1 MAREQ
6 APAIGGAE
14 ATLKRIDYIE
24 DEAENIQFAIW
35 ANRPIS
41 AKKMLKTLSQEVDEA
56 EGQIMD
62 LYRALS
68 SLERSLEEL
77 EQMSEGDRSAWDLT
91 MLGLQHLREGNW
103 GAAADCVEGAV
114 ASMGRDGLERSLNTL
129 GRHLNEMGELSDIE
143 EIALTLV
150 NQGKKALDSD
160 LSSSAKAF
168 EDAISALGPVTV
180 HEATSPFLVNG
191 FFLSIGTT
199 WPEGKDHALMV
210 ITLENTGENNISTMR
225 LAPPIPYG
233 WTATPKMCEIPEIPP
248 EGFIEIG
255 IEIRPSGSFP
265 PTALL
270 GSSLEHR
277 HRISCGLRFPEGP
290 DKSRKQDSEH
300 HAGTTTRPVDARR
313 IRDPQT
319 SSSRKLRTRGSNPR
333 AHRGT
338 EPKRS
343 GRNRQLTFCFLNV
356 NNNLIFH

>member
-1 MAREQ
+1 LEGPGTSQAGATELAREQ
-6 APAIGGAE
+6 APAAGGAE

-24 DEAENIQFAIW
+24 EEAENVQFAIW
-35 ANRPIS
+35 ANRPLS
-41 AKKMLKTLSQEVDEA
+41 AKKMLKTLSKEVDEA

-77 EQMSEGDRSAWDLT
+77 EEMSEGDRNAWDLT

-114 ASMGRDGLERSLNTL
+114 SSMGRDGLERSLNTL

-160 LSSSAKAF
+160 LSSAAKAF
-168 EDAISALGPVTV
+168 EDAISALGPIAV
-180 HEATSPFLVNG
+180 HEATSPFLVNS
-191 FFLSIGTT
+191 FFLSIGTS

-225 LAPPIPYG
+225 LAPPIPFG
-233 WTATPKMCEIPEIPP
+233 WSSTPKMCEIPEIPP

-265 PTALL
+265 QTSLL
-270 GSSLEHR
+270 GSSLNITTGYHVDYGSLKVQTRVENR
-277 HRISCGLRFPEGP
+277 TPNLMQGLLLDPWMP
-290 DKSRKQDSEH
+290 DGFE
-300 HAGTTTRPVDARR
+300 T
-313 IRDPQT
+313 
-319 SSSRKLRTRGSNPR
+319 LRLPLVENLSPGDVVHVPIEVLNLREAIGIGS
-333 AHRGT
+333 
-338 EPKRS
+338 
-343 GRNRQLTFCFLNV
+343 
-356 NNNLIFH
+356 

>member
-24 DEAENIQFAIW
+24 EEAENVQFAIW

-41 AKKMLKTLSQEVDEA
+41 AKKMLRTLSKEVDDA

-77 EQMSEGDRSAWDLT
+77 EQMSEGDRNAWDLT

-103 GAAADCVEGAV
+103 GAASDCVEGAV

-150 NQGKKALDSD
+150 NQGKKSLDSD
-160 LSSSAKAF
+160 MSSSAKAF
-168 EDAISALGPVTV
+168 EDAISALGPVAV
-180 HEATSPFLVNG
+180 NEATSPFLVNS

-233 WTATPKMCEIPEIPP
+233 WTAIPKMCEIPEIPP

-265 PTALL
+265 QTALL
-270 GSSLEHR
+270 GSSLNIATGYYADYGSLKVQTRVENR
-277 HRISCGLRFPEGP
+277 TPNLMEGLLLDPWMPEGFETLRLPLIENLGPGERIRISF
-290 DKSRKQDSEH
+290 K
-300 HAGTTTRPVDARR
+300 
-313 IRDPQT
+313 I
-319 SSSRKLRTRGSNPR
+319 
-333 AHRGT
+333 
-338 EPKRS
+338 
-343 GRNRQLTFCFLNV
+343 
-356 NNNLIFH
+356 

>member
-1 MAREQ
+1 LAREQ
-6 APAIGGAE
+6 TSASGTGGAE

-24 DEAENIQFAIW
+24 EEAENVQFAIW
-35 ANRPIS
+35 ANRPMS
-41 AKKMLKTLSQEVDEA
+41 AKKMLKTLSKEVDEA

-77 EQMSEGDRSAWDLT
+77 EEMSEGDRNAWDLT
-91 MLGLQHLREGNW
+91 ILGLQHLREGNW

-114 ASMGRDGLERSLNTL
+114 SSMGRVGLERSLNTL

-160 LSSSAKAF
+160 LSSASKAF
-168 EDAISALGPVTV
+168 EDAISALGPVAIT
-180 HEATSPFLVNG
+180 EATSPFLVNS

-233 WTATPKMCEIPEIPP
+233 WSSTPKMCEIPEIPP

-265 PTALL
+265 QTALL
-270 GSSLEHR
+270 GSSLNITTGYYVDYGSLKVQT
-277 HRISCGLRFPEGP
+277 RIENRTPNLMQGLLLDPWMP
-290 DKSRKQDSEH
+290 DGFE
-300 HAGTTTRPVDARR
+300 T
-313 IRDPQT
+313 
-319 SSSRKLRTRGSNPR
+319 LRLPLVENLSPGDVVHVPIEVLNLREAIGIGS
-333 AHRGT
+333 
-338 EPKRS
+338 
-343 GRNRQLTFCFLNV
+343 
-356 NNNLIFH
+356 

>member
-1 MAREQ
+1 MARTK
-6 APAIGGAE
+6 APATGGAE

-24 DEAENIQFAIW
+24 EEAENIQFAIW
-35 ANRPIS
+35 ANRPIG
-41 AKKMLKTLSQEVDEA
+41 ARKMLRELSKEVDEA

-77 EQMSEGDRSAWDLT
+77 EQMSEGDRNAWDLT

-114 ASMGRDGLERSLNTL
+114 SSMGKDGLERSLNTL

-143 EIALTLV
+143 DIALTLV
-150 NQGKKALDSD
+150 NQGKDALDSD
-160 LSSSAKAF
+160 LASAAKAF
-168 EDAISALGPVTV
+168 EDAISALGPVAV
-180 HEATSPFLVNG
+180 NEAASPFLVNS

-233 WTATPKMCEIPEIPP
+233 WSANPKMCEIPEIPP
-248 EGFIEIG
+248 DGFIEIG

-265 PTALL
+265 STALL
-270 GSSLEHR
+270 GSSLNITTGYDVEYGSLR
-277 HRISCGLRFPEGP
+277 VQTRVENRTPTLMQGLLLDPWMPEGFETMRLP
-290 DKSRKQDSEH
+290 LVENLGPGAVIQVPIE
-300 HAGTTTRPVDARR
+300 VLN
-313 IRDPQT
+313 
-319 SSSRKLRTRGSNPR
+319 LREAVGIGS
-333 AHRGT
+333 
-338 EPKRS
+338 
-343 GRNRQLTFCFLNV
+343 
-356 NNNLIFH
+356 

>member
-1 MAREQ
+1 MARKQ
-6 APAIGGAE
+6 APAVGGAE

-35 ANRPIS
+35 ANRPMS
-41 AKKMLKTLSQEVDEA
+41 AKKMLKNLSRDLDDA

-77 EQMSEGDRSAWDLT
+77 EQMSEGDRNAWDLT

-114 ASMGRDGLERSLNTL
+114 ASMGKDGLERSLNTL
-129 GRHLNEMGELSDIE
+129 ARHLNEMGELSDVE

-150 NQGKKALDSD
+150 NQGKKAIEND
-160 LSSSAKAF
+160 LSSAAKAF
-168 EDAISALGPVTV
+168 EDAISALGPIAVT
-180 HEATSPFLVNG
+180 EATSPFLVNS
-191 FFLSIGTT
+191 FFMSVGTT

-233 WTATPKMCEIPEIPP
+233 WSATPKMCEIPEIPP

-255 IEIRPSGSFP
+255 VEIKPSGSFSQ
-265 PTALL
+265 TALL
-270 GSSLEHR
+270 GSSLNITTGYQADYGDLAVQT
-277 HRISCGLRFPEGP
+277 RIENRTPNSMDGLLLDPWMPEGF
-290 DKSRKQDSEH
+290 E
-300 HAGTTTRPVDARR
+300 T
-313 IRDPQT
+313 
-319 SSSRKLRTRGSNPR
+319 LRLPLVENLGPGQIVQVPIEVLNLREAVGIGS
-333 AHRGT
+333 
-338 EPKRS
+338 
-343 GRNRQLTFCFLNV
+343 
-356 NNNLIFH
+356 